1 MKNEQEKLEE
11 FLKSELKKEGDAIRA
26 EVEADESLKNIT
38 LPDDFDDGLWEKI
51 KKREEEKAAYEAL
64 SEKDKEALRLGRE
77 MMLLQVDEY
86 ADERDAE
93 DEDVRGKN
101 RVKIAGSETGAEEEK
116 DTGDK
121 GKVVRY
127 RKRKKRIYLLVAAVA
142 VMVLAIGMTSIG
154 GAPFVAKIR
163 KQLVGER
170 EMVKVNSEREGE
182 DERLGAESEES
193 KFYQNIRDTFGFEP
207 AMLVYLPS
215 NTSVIDYE
223 INQELKEACMLL
235 ECNGEIL
242 EYQVF
247 MNFINKSVGYSIEDE
262 LIEEKSVVVSN
273 TKIDIKCYEIKASQ
287 IIEYVAQF
295 EKENVFY
302 VINGCIEKEEF
313 EEIINN
319 LKIL

>member
-38 LPDDFDDGLWEKI
+38 LPDNFDDGLWEKI
-51 KKREEEKAAYEAL
+51 KKREEEKAAYETL

-116 DTGDK
+116 DTGDE

-182 DERLGAESEES
+182 DERLSTDIEEEE
-193 KFYQNIRDTFGFEP
+193 FYQSVKEKFGFSP
-207 AMLVYLPS
+207 AMLGYLPP
-215 NTSVIDYE
+215 NTKMIDYE
-223 INQELKEACMLL
+223 VNKELKEACMLL
-235 ECNGEIL
+235 EYEENVV
-242 EYQVF
+242 EYQIWP
-247 MNFINKSVGYSIEDE
+247 NFRDKSYGYDIQDS
-262 LIEEKSVVVSN
+262 LLYEEKIVVSGIEI
-273 TKIDIKCYEIKASQ
+273 TIQCYEILDGQS
-287 IIEYVAQF
+287 EEFVARFQN
-295 EKENVFY
+295 ENVYY
-302 VINGCIEKEEF
+302 VLNGCIPKEIF
-313 EEIINN
+313 MEIINN
-319 LKIL
+319 LIF